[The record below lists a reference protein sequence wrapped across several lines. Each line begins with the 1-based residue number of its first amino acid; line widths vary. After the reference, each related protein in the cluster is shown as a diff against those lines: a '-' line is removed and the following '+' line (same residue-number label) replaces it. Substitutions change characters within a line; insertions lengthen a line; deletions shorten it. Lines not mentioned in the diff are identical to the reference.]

1 MIVGVRIPLITDK
14 AGNKVVLETFQSD
27 ETIRING
34 IIPGKESADLARSI
48 VERLDHESE
57 ALQVIELMI
66 NGVKVTININYHP
79 GGDGK
84 AANTTTGLGGAYC
97 TCCTKTKK
105 EANDADALMSLF
117 FDGVDPFPKDR
128 NRDQNLQL
136 FEKLKKKPDGSI
148 DTIVKSEKRLGMTKQ
163 PMGTFIDW
171 TGTCIT

>member
-48 VERLDHESE
+48 VERLDHEAE

-66 NGVKVTININYHP
+66 DGVKVTININYHP

-84 AANTTTGLGGAYC
+84 AANATTGLGGAYC
-97 TCCTKTKK
+97 TMCTKTKK
-105 EANDADALMSLF
+105 QASDPDALMSF

-128 NRDQNLQL
+128 NRDQNLQ
-136 FEKLKKKPDGSI
+136 FYEKLKKNPDGTI
-148 DTIVKSEKRLGMTKQ
+148 DTKVPSIKRLGMTKK
-163 PMGTFIDW
+163 PMGTFLDW
-171 TGTCIT
+171 TSTCIT